1 MSRDEKERIAIC
13 RRLLHMVRELH
24 AMGYEQLRIEP
35 AVAPSG
41 LFWRL
46 SVFPASN
53 SDPENGARMRDYDE
67 GAHYS
72 SGGEDRY
79 FDWDDA
85 TDDSSRELAEKFVE
99 RFPELAKAGKGGDA
113 EYVRWYED
121 MLQMTEPD
129 GLPYAYADWP
139 SPEDSLGI
147 FVGSMD
153 IEIQLPPG
161 FGLTEDRS

>member
-1 MSRDEKERIAIC
+1 MSRDDEKLIAIC
-13 RRLLHMVRELH
+13 RRLLYMVRELH
-24 AMGYEQLRIEP
+24 SMGYERLRIAP
-35 AVAPSG
+35 GVAPSG

-53 SDPENGARMRDYDE
+53 SDPDNGARMRNFDE

-72 SGGEDRY
+72 SGGGNRY

-85 TDDSSRELAEKFVE
+85 TDDSPTELAEKFID
-99 RFPELAKAGKGGDA
+99 RFPDLATAGRGRDTD
-113 EYVRWYED
+113 YVGWYEE
-121 MLQMTEPD
+121 MLQLTEPD

-153 IEIQLPPG
+153 IEIRLPPKYSRRG
-161 FGLTEDRS
+161 ER

>member
-1 MSRDEKERIAIC
+1 MSRDEKELIAIC
-13 RRLLHMVRELH
+13 RRLLYMVHELH
-24 AMGYEQLRIEP
+24 AMGYEQLRISP
-35 AVAPSG
+35 GVAPSG

-46 SVFPASN
+46 SVLPASN
-53 SDPENGARMRDYDE
+53 SDPENGARMRNFDE

-72 SGGEDRY
+72 SGGGDRY

-85 TDDSSRELAEKFVE
+85 ADDSPRKLAEKFIE
-99 RFPELAKAGKGGDA
+99 RFPELAVAGKGRDT
-113 EYVRWYED
+113 EYVHWYEG

-139 SPEDSLGI
+139 SPEDRLGI

-153 IEIQLPPG
+153 TEIRLPPVYSH
-161 FGLTEDRS
+161 RSGS